1 MKLPQRISYIE
12 QMKRKYISIQTE
24 SKIDDPVHPSTKAV
38 GIDLG
43 IKK

>member
-1 MKLPQRISYIE
+1 
-12 QMKRKYISIQTE
+12 MKRKYISIQTE